1 MLLKYRQLISLNIC
15 FTQIASWNIKSFF
28 FSILT
33 LHPTTGINLL
43 AIWKHCVEKSFK
55 VKMETAFFFLLE
67 LLFKSVFLLVH
78 NFESPANKY
87 NDFQNPPF
95 RKVQKKN
102 VKYFCIIAWVN
113 DVYKIKWITLSYRE
127 PETTFHARPVRRVL
141 CFNSNSVSQT

>member
-1 MLLKYRQLISLNIC
+1 MFYTNSILKYKVFFLFNTN
-15 FTQIASWNIKSFF
+15 FTSYYRNKPTRH
-28 FSILT
+28 LKT
-33 LHPTTGINLL
+33 LCWEEFQSENGNCI
-43 AIWKHCVEKSFK
+43 
-55 VKMETAFFFLLE
+55 FFFLN
-67 LLFKSVFLLVH
+67 FKSVFLLVH

-127 PETTFHARPVRRVL
+127 PETTSHARPVRRVL